1 MQRLS
6 PHSGRAFDS
15 NPDGYG
21 RASGSDSSK
30 STRAGAGHGR
40 AGTGSSLSRGRGA
53 CGGEETTRLGGVD
66 GSLPSGGGAGRGAR
80 GIKEGARRSGP
91 SDPRQRCPASPGPVL
106 FLARGRGAV
115 AAGGFISCQPRRV
128 FITNCQARSLILGVP
143 HPHALWSL
151 RDWVVSGNGGNVLG
165 RKLGSPNRWK
175 PVRFDRLPVKLV
187 RPGSGLDRY

>member
-1 MQRLS
+1 MQAQALRS
-6 PHSGRAFDS
+6 RA
-15 NPDGYG
+15 
-21 RASGSDSSK
+21 
-30 STRAGAGHGR
+30 AGAR
-40 AGTGSSLSRGRGA
+40 VEEKRRRGWVEWRDLCLLA
-53 CGGEETTRLGGVD
+53 CE
-66 GSLPSGGGAGRGAR
+66 PGAGGDKRRGTAIR
-80 GIKEGARRSGP
+80 AVGSTSAL
-91 SDPRQRCPASPGPVL
+91 PRVPWPWGGLIICGLVL